1 MKHKLLDKIK
11 EKKKPKKIRAY
22 QNKKTATK
30 MKEKIKKTKPAKI
43 QTKNHYPAQIKTK
56 KRNENIK

>member
-11 EKKKPKKIRAY
+11 EKKKPKKIRVY

-56 KRNENIK
+56 KRKQKK